1 VRFPLCWAG
10 LLLSAACQPN
20 TGRPVYGPLPQSA
33 GTEIRLSPS
42 EATKQLA
49 AALRADSV
57 PLKKVLLRDGYL
69 ETGWFDAK
77 SGRPR
82 AQARGSA
89 VVQVRAWADPARPGS
104 TVLAVETA
112 YRPLSDPS
120 LPQRELDRQVPAKHP
135 VAVKVEAILQQLV
148 KRFGG
153 PPPPQAAPQAPSPAA
168 GSPAPDDQ

>member
-89 VVQVRAWADPARPGS
+89 V
-104 TVLAVETA
+104 
-112 YRPLSDPS
+112 
-120 LPQRELDRQVPAKHP
+120 ELDRQVPAKHP

-153 PPPPQAAPQAPSPAA
+153 PPPPQAAPQAPSPTAA
-168 GSPAPDDQ
+168 SPAPDDQ